1 MLTDTKIKNLKAGDK
16 LYKVSDRDGL
26 YVAVQKSGTVSF
38 RYDYR
43 INGRR
48 ETLTIG
54 KYGAGG
60 LSLAEAREKLQEAK
74 KLLSNGVSPAIRKQE
89 FKSSFQGATKFKDY
103 AKEWEKSWRVAEST
117 KQLRLAIFHRLVLP
131 KFGNRLMS
139 EINHKQLREFCEKVR
154 DEGAPST
161 ALNVRTLVYKVF
173 VFASERGYEGANP
186 AERISPSSI
195 ARFTPRSR
203 TLTEK
208 EIGIFFNAVERTGT
222 NKTIILAIKFVL
234 LTMLRKGEFINAK
247 WDMVD
252 WNERTLTLPAELM
265 KMKRPHRVYLS
276 DQAYEILV
284 TLRDVYP
291 DAIYLHPGRFS
302 NESTLSHGSLLVPIR
317 TALGLLEKDGNPMDG
332 FTIHDLRRTASTML
346 HEREFNSDWIE
357 KCLAHEQ
364 RDIRAVYNKAEYGPQ
379 RKDMLQQWAD
389 MVEGWI
395 EAGKAR

>member
-26 YVAVQKSGTVSF
+26 YVAVQKTGTVTF

-60 LSLAEAREKLQEAK
+60 ISLAEAREKLNEAK
-74 KLLSNGVSPAIRKQE
+74 KLLSSGVSPAIRKQE
-89 FKSSFQGATKFKDY
+89 SKNTFKSASKFKDY
-103 AKEWEKSWRVAEST
+103 ALEWEKSWRVAEST

-139 EINHKQLREFCEKVR
+139 EISHKELRDFCEKVR
-154 DEGAPST
+154 DDGAPST

-173 VFASERGYEGANP
+173 SFASERGYEGPNP

-195 ARFTPRSR
+195 AKFTPRSR
-203 TLTEK
+203 SLTEK
-208 EIGIFFNAVERTGT
+208 EIGIFFNAVEKTGT
-222 NKTIILAIKFVL
+222 NKTIILSVKFVL

-252 WNERTLTLPAELM
+252 WNERTLTLPAEIM

-284 TLRDVYP
+284 TLNDLYSDSVY
-291 DAIYLHPGRFS
+291 IHPGRFS
-302 NESTLSHGSLLVPIR
+302 PNSTLSDGALLAPIR
-317 TALGLLEKDGNPMDG
+317 TALGLLEKEGKPMDS
-332 FTIHDLRRTASTML
+332 FNIHDLRRTASTML

-364 RDIRAVYNKAEYGPQ
+364 RNIRAVYNKAEYGSQ
-379 RKDMLQQWAD
+379 RRDMLQQWAD
-389 MVEGWI
+389 MVDGWI
-395 EAGKAR
+395 EEGKAG